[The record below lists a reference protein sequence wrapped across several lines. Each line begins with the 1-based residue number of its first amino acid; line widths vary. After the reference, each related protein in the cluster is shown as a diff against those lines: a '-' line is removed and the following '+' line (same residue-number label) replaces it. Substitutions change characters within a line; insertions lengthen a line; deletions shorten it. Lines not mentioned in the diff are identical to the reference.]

1 MFLLWFL
8 ITKRTRQR
16 MSLAE
21 QGAAGTVL
29 ISVALK
35 VFVKMLTY

>member
-1 MFLLWFL
+1 MFLQWYL
-8 ITKRTRQR
+8 ITKKTKRR

-21 QGAAGTVL
+21 QRAVGTVS

-35 VFVKMLTY
+35 VFVKMPS